1 MSVQSDGS
9 ASRISWNSSA
19 SGMIRAWSLANR
31 ATIPLAPA
39 RGLSL
44 DGLLALLEQLEG
56 AEEAAV
62 TRSALAAGVPEA
74 MVLEELQREVERRLM
89 RTQQFYDEWT

>member
-19 SGMIRAWSLANR
+19 RGMIRAWSLANR
-31 ATIPLAPA
+31 TIRSLPPA
-39 RGLSL
+39 GRASTGCS
-44 DGLLALLEQLEG
+44 ALLEQLEG

-62 TRSALAAGVPEA
+62 TRRRSRRACPEA

-89 RTQQFYDEWT
+89 RTRQFYDEWT

>member
-9 ASRISWNSSA
+9 ESTISWNSSA

-31 ATIPLAPA
+31 RDDPLAPA

-62 TRSALAAGVPEA
+62 VRSRAG
-74 MVLEELQREVERRLM
+74 RR
-89 RTQQFYDEWT
+89 RARRRWCSRSSSARSSAG

>member
-1 MSVQSDGS
+1 ME
-9 ASRISWNSSA
+9 
-19 SGMIRAWSLANR
+19 SGKPDD
-31 ATIPLAPA
+31 PLAPA

-44 DGLLALLEQLEG
+44 EGLLQLLERLEG
-56 AEEAAV
+56 EEEAAV
-62 TRSALAAGVPEA
+62 TRSALEAGVPEA

>member
-19 SGMIRAWSLANR
+19 RGMIRAWSLANR
-31 ATIPLAPA
+31 TTIPSLLPA
-39 RGLSL
+39 LSL
-44 DGLLALLEQLEG
+44 DGLLALLERLEG
-56 AEEAAV
+56 AEEAEV
-62 TRSALAAGVPEA
+62 VRSALAAGVPEA